1 VFCYLQRRPST
12 AETVFMARSL
22 IDIGALDALLQE
34 ALSKVASTR
43 DFQVTVWRQ
52 EPDATGCNWD
62 ARFERISRTDSADK
76 RWWKVVPEFRTRFN
90 VATVTP

>member
-1 VFCYLQRRPST
+1 M
-12 AETVFMARSL
+12 FMARSL

-34 ALSKVASTR
+34 ALGKVATAT
-43 DFQVTVWRQ
+43 DFQVAVWRQ

-76 RWWKVVPEFRTRFN
+76 RWWEVVPEFRTRFN
-90 VATVTP
+90 VAPVTR

>member
-1 VFCYLQRRPST
+1 
-12 AETVFMARSL
+12 MARSL

-34 ALSKVASTR
+34 ALGKVATAT
-43 DFQVTVWRQ
+43 DFQVAVWRQ

-76 RWWKVVPEFRTRFN
+76 RWWEVVPEFRTRFN
-90 VATVTP
+90 VAPVTR